1 MKTVRLMLAASAW
14 SAVALATPAL
24 AQEATAHNAGTEQ
37 GAEQTSTAEGA
48 TGDVVVTAQKRAQTL
63 LEVPQSVSVLSGELL
78 ERQQAKSFLDYA
90 KLIPGLNV
98 TQTFPG
104 QSRLVL
110 RGINTGSVGSTVGVY
125 VDDIPYGQSGSLAN
139 GAILAGDFDTFD
151 VARIE
156 VLRGPQGTLYGA
168 NSLGGVLKYVTT
180 APKLGTYEGRG
191 QAGVETTANGGTGY
205 LANLVL
211 NAPLG
216 DMIAVRASGFY
227 HRTAGYIDASGITAT
242 DIDKAKTYGGRVSVL
257 FEPSS
262 NFSVRLLGLAQ
273 NIRVDAPS
281 AFEVNSLTLKA
292 VNPITGAYISGDQPL
307 EYERYNEFHNVDY
320 RLYSGTIDWNLGALG
335 DLTSVTSY
343 STQRERQVGDISTNA
358 ARGTVA
364 AVYSVAAGV
373 PAANIGA
380 AFRNDVSVYKLT
392 QEVRLASA
400 KSEVFDYLIGAYYT
414 HETTKL
420 DQEYLPF
427 QFSNGALIPTAGTY
441 GPYTF
446 QTLVLANI
454 SAHYEEIAGFA
465 NGTLHFGPRF
475 DVTGGVRYSHNS
487 QDSSQIVSQFG
498 TGTPIFGTSS
508 EGVFTWSASPRFGLS
523 DRASI
528 YARVAKGYRPGGP
541 TFIPVGAAP
550 DYPTKFN
557 SDTLVSY
564 EAGIKAETRD
574 RMFGIDLSG
583 FYVNWDNILIVAQV
597 PTSAGPATVNTNGR
611 RARTYGGE
619 ATATMRP
626 TPGFSV
632 VATLAYTRAY
642 LRDDT
647 TPITGGSN
655 VTGGLAGDP
664 LPYVPKWSSTVS
676 ADYEWALSR
685 ETKAF
690 VGADGHLQSD
700 QAGGFSAGYRALYGR
715 PISLDGYAT
724 LDLRAGVEF
733 GKLTVSAYARNVTN
747 SHGLVSATYS
757 APPFSVPASIGGNGL
772 PLATASMIRPR
783 TIGGTVG
790 FKF

>member
-1 MKTVRLMLAASAW
+1 MKTVRLMLAASALSGVAFAT
-14 SAVALATPAL
+14 SAP
-24 AQEATAHNAGTEQ
+24 AQETTARNAGTQQ
-37 GAEQTSTAEGA
+37 GAAQTSTSEGA
-48 TGDVVVTAQKRAQTL
+48 TEDVIVTAQKRAQTL

-78 ERQQAKSFLDYA
+78 ERQQAKTFLDYA

-98 TQTFPG
+98 TQTIPG

-125 VDDIPYGQSGSLAN
+125 VDDIPYGSSGSLAN

-151 VARIE
+151 VARVE

-180 APKLGTYEGRG
+180 APKLGVFEGRG
-191 QAGVETTANGGTGY
+191 QAGVESTENGGTGY

-216 DMIAVRASGFY
+216 NLFAVRASGFY
-227 HRTAGYIDASGITAT
+227 HKTAGYIDAVGLTAK
-242 DIDKAKTYGGRVSVL
+242 DIDKAETYGGRASLL
-257 FEPSS
+257 FQPSDT
-262 NFSVRLLGLAQ
+262 FSVRLLGLAQ
-273 NIRVDAPS
+273 DIRVGAPS
-281 AFEVNSLTLKA
+281 AFQANPLTLKA
-292 VNPITGAYISGDQPL
+292 VNPITGAYIGGDQPL
-307 EYERYNEFHNVDY
+307 EYLRYNEFHNVDY

-343 STQRERQVGDISTNA
+343 STQLERQIGDISTNT

-364 AVYSVAAGV
+364 AVYSVVAGV
-373 PAANIGA
+373 PAANVGA
-380 AFRNDVSVYKLT
+380 GFRSDVSVYKLT
-392 QEVRLASA
+392 QELRLASA
-400 KSEVFDYLIGAYYT
+400 TSSVFDYVVGAYYT

-427 QFSNGALIPTAGTY
+427 QFSTGALIPTAGTF
-441 GPYTF
+441 GGMTF
-446 QTLVLANI
+446 RTLVLANI

-498 TGTPIFGTSS
+498 AGVPMLGKSS

-564 EAGIKAETRD
+564 EAGVKAETRN
-574 RMFGIDLSG
+574 RMFGIDVSG
-583 FYVNWDNILIVAQV
+583 FYVNWDDILIVAQV

-619 ATATMRP
+619 ATATLRP
-626 TPGFSV
+626 TRGFSV
-632 VATLAYTRAY
+632 VGTIAYTRAY

-647 TPITGGSN
+647 TPITGGTN
-655 VTGGLAGDP
+655 ITGGLAGDH

-676 ADYEWALSR
+676 ADYEWALTGSTR
-685 ETKAF
+685 AF
-690 VGADGHLQSD
+690 VGADGHIQGD

-715 PISLDGYAT
+715 PVSLDGYAT

-733 GKLTVSAYARNVTN
+733 GTITVSAYGRNVTN

-757 APPFSVPASIGGNGL
+757 APPFSVPATIGGSGL
-772 PLATASMIRPR
+772 NLVTASMIRPR

>member
-1 MKTVRLMLAASAW
+1 MKTVRLMLAASA
-14 SAVALATPAL
+14 LPAL
-24 AQEATAHNAGTEQ
+24 ALASAALAQDATARNAGTQQ
-37 GAEQTSTAEGA
+37 GAAQTSTSEGA
-48 TGDVVVTAQKRAQTL
+48 TEDVIVTAQKRAQTL

-78 ERQQAKSFLDYA
+78 ERQQAKTFLDYA

-98 TQTFPG
+98 TQTVPG

-151 VARIE
+151 VARVE

-180 APKLGTYEGRG
+180 APKLGVFEGRG
-191 QAGVETTANGGTGY
+191 QAGVETTRNGGTGY

-216 DMIAVRASGFY
+216 EVFAVRASGFY
-227 HRTAGYIDASGITAT
+227 HKTAGYIDAAGINGT
-242 DIDKAKTYGGRVSVL
+242 DIDKAETYGGRASLL
-257 FEPSS
+257 FQPSDA
-262 NFSVRLLGLAQ
+262 FSVRLLGLAQ

-281 AFEVNSLTLKA
+281 AFEADPLTLQP
-292 VNPITGAYISGDQPL
+292 VNPITGTAVSQSQPL

-320 RLYSGTIDWNLGALG
+320 RLYSGTIDWNLGGIG

-343 STQRERQVGDISTNA
+343 STQLERQVGDLSTNA

-364 AVYSVAAGV
+364 AVYSTAAGV
-373 PAANIGA
+373 PAANVGA

-392 QEVRLASA
+392 QELRLASA
-400 KSEVFDYLIGAYYT
+400 KSEVFDYILGAYYT

-446 QTLVLANI
+446 RTLVLANI

-475 DVTGGVRYSHNS
+475 DITGGVRYSHNS
-487 QDSSQIVSQFG
+487 QDSSQIISQFG
-498 TGTPIFGTSS
+498 AGTPVFGKSS

-523 DRASI
+523 DRASV

-541 TFIPVGAAP
+541 TFIPVGAAA

-574 RMFGIDLSG
+574 RMFGIDVSG

-619 ATATMRP
+619 ATATLRP
-626 TPGFSV
+626 TRGFSV
-632 VATLAYTRAY
+632 VGTLAYTRAY

-655 VTGGLAGDP
+655 ITGGLAGDP

-676 ADYEWALSR
+676 ADYEWALAGATR
-685 ETKAF
+685 AF

-715 PISLDGYAT
+715 PLTLDGYAT

-733 GKLTVSAYARNVTN
+733 GNITVSAYARNVTDN
-747 SHGLVSATYS
+747 HGLISATYS
-757 APPFSVPASIGGNGL
+757 APPFSVPTTIGGNGL
-772 PLATASMIRPR
+772 NLATASMIRPR